1 MAARP
6 KEVQMKFLSALAAAA
21 LVAACAH
28 ESAQKTETV
37 QRMYVLNCGEAVVPD
52 VSRWSPGVDVG
63 QSREFADSCY
73 LIRHAKGWMLW
84 DSGYPDSLAA
94 TPEGVVSPATGARAK
109 LPKTLVS
116 QLAEVGLKPAD
127 VTYVAFSHSH
137 GDHVGNANLF
147 TSATLYI
154 QEAEYEAA
162 FGPTPQKFGFNPAS
176 YDKLRANPVVKLK
189 GDFDVFGDGSVTI
202 LSTPGH
208 TPGHQSLMVR
218 LQRTGVVILSGDMV
232 HFQSNWDNRRVPGFN
247 FDRDQSL
254 ASMNKVA
261 AIMVTEKAQLLIN
274 HDKAQSAKMPRPPAY
289 LD

>member
-1 MAARP
+1 
-6 KEVQMKFLSALAAAA
+6 MKLAFALAAAA
-21 LVAACAH
+21 FVAACAQH
-28 ESAQKTETV
+28 PVEEKATV

-63 QSREFADSCY
+63 QSREFSDNCY

-84 DSGYPDSLAA
+84 DSGYPDAIAAMPDGMVAAA
-94 TPEGVVSPATGARAK
+94 TGSRARM
-109 LPKTLVS
+109 PKTLVS
-116 QLAEVGLKPAD
+116 QLAGIGVKPAD
-127 VTYVAFSHSH
+127 ISYIAFSHSH

-147 TSATLYI
+147 TNATLYI

-162 FGPTPQKFGFNPAS
+162 FGPTPQKFGFDPAT

-189 GDFDVFGDGSVTI
+189 GDFDVFADGSVTI

-218 LQRTGVVILSGDMV
+218 LQRTGVVILSGDAV

-247 FDRDQSL
+247 FNRDQTL
-254 ASMNKVA
+254 ASMNKIA
-261 AIMVTEKAQLLIN
+261 AIMVTEKAQLWIN